1 MFEDKVIVSQLMTKK
16 VIVASKSNKLSQ
28 VLEFFTETNITH
40 LIITE
45 NDVLEGILSIK
56 DLLKFIKKGLSGDSS
71 VTLTE
76 LDKTFSI
83 EDMMTKNPIVLS
95 PEQDVNDARELLS
108 EGKFSALPVVKDG
121 LIVGI
126 ISIKDVIRFDN
137 TL

>member
-1 MFEDKVIVSQLMTKK
+1 
-16 VIVASKSNKLSQ
+16 
-28 VLEFFTETNITH
+28 
-40 LIITE
+40 LIIAE

-56 DLLKFIKKGLSGDSS
+56 DLLKFIKKGMSGDSS
-71 VTLTE
+71 VTLTD